1 MAPVRP
7 PAQSTGSSSSRSP
20 PSIDK
25 TKGIFFKCDSVN
37 YVALDA
43 IPVSSPTL
51 ANYLSLGCLSTPEF
65 EPGPQAGTDNSLV
78 TVITANDNCPVSAL
92 WLDEYLAG
100 LEKCDVY
107 KTRHFLDGLIITN
120 LTAGWVPATGFRD
133 HLNTLGNRWLDLRY
147 EKNLGD
153 ELIPGPYLYVGNA
166 LKPVFRLYDDKQRAF
181 LTALQPKFCA
191 LDDTAFSQLKFAG
204 TLYNCLAIAV
214 PARSAENAVG
224 GQYRLRIAV
233 KDLYRVKGL
242 KTSLN
247 NLSYY
252 DVSDESPVSASVV
265 QSLIQ
270 DGAHILG
277 ITKLS
282 SMIARE
288 EPMDAVDF
296 QTAFNPRGD
305 GYQSPAGS
313 SSGSAAAV
321 ASYSWLDCALGSD
334 TSGSGRRPAMVNG
347 VWQFR
352 PSHALV
358 NLDGMVITYSRFDT
372 PCIFSRELRHLGR
385 VLQSW
390 IPTKRA
396 NYSANQSYEI
406 VYLEDYLPVNN
417 PDQMALIDNFIEDM
431 HAHLPATLTKVSI
444 RHAWEDTRPSG
455 LPQNVDEYLKDV
467 ITQTYFYAFYHSTD
481 KFREDY
487 AASHDGEPPYVIP
500 FVSRRWAKGAAVTA
514 AENKEATKKLDI
526 YRDWL
531 MDTLFP
537 NPYRLI
543 ILPVTN
549 AAPNYRD
556 VVSPSPEDPTAL
568 DELFIPPILGS
579 PDIAVPIGDVP
590 YASRITHKVEYL
602 PVVADVVGAPG
613 TDFQLLEIIEK
624 VMKLSDRPMTVAVGS
639 RIFPPKESN

>member
-1 MAPVRP
+1 MTPVRSWCDMVLHRLGAWP
-7 PAQSTGSSSSRSP
+7 RAPKTSFSSSRLPS
-20 PSIDK
+20 SIDK
-25 TKGIFFKCDSVN
+25 SKSVFFKRDSVK

-43 IPVSSPTL
+43 IP
-51 ANYLSLGCLSTPEF
+51 F
-65 EPGPQAGTDNSLV
+65 EPSLQAGADNSLV
-78 TVITANDNCPVSAL
+78 TVITANDNCPISAL
-92 WLDEYLAG
+92 WLDNYLAD

-107 KTRHFLDGLIITN
+107 KTRYFLDGLIITN
-120 LTAGWVPATGFRD
+120 LTAGQVLATGFRD

-153 ELIPGPYLYVGNA
+153 EIAPGPYLYADNA

-181 LTALQPKFCA
+181 LTALQPKIREP
-191 LDDTAFSQLKFAG
+191 DNTAFSQLKAAG
-204 TLYNCLAIAV
+204 TTYDCLAIAV
-214 PARSAENAVG
+214 PARSAKNAIG
-224 GQYRLRIAV
+224 GQHRLRIAV

-252 DVSDESPVSASVV
+252 DVSDESPASAAVV

-270 DGAHILG
+270 DGAYILG
-277 ITKLS
+277 MTKLS

-352 PSHALV
+352 PSHELV

-372 PCIFSRELRHLGR
+372 PCVFARELEHIGS

-396 NYSANQSYEI
+396 SYTASQSYEI

-417 PDQMALIDNFIEDM
+417 PDQMALIDGFIEDM
-431 HAHLPATLTKVSI
+431 RTHLPATLTKVSI
-444 RHAWEDTRPSG
+444 RQAWEDTHPSG
-455 LPQNVDEYLKDV
+455 LPQNVEEYLKDV
-467 ITQTYFYAFYHSTD
+467 IAQTYYYAFYHSTD
-481 KFREDY
+481 NFREDY
-487 AASHDGEPPYVIP
+487 AASHDGQPPYVIP

-514 AENKEATKKLDI
+514 AENEEATKKLDL
-526 YRDWL
+526 YKDWL
-531 MDTLFP
+531 MNTLFP
-537 NPYRLI
+537 NPHRLL
-543 ILPVTN
+543 ILPVAN

-556 VVSPSPEDPTAL
+556 VVSPSPEDQSAL
-568 DELFIPPILGS
+568 DELFIQPILGS
-579 PDIAVPIGDVP
+579 PDIVVPIGDVP

-602 PVVADVVGAPG
+602 PVVANVVGAPG
-613 TDFQLLEIIEK
+613 TDFQLLEVIEK
-624 VMKLSDRPMTVAVGS
+624 VMKLSDRPTTVAVGS
-639 RIFPPKESN
+639 RMFPSKES